1 MKKFPHSITIFLT
14 ALLLFAAGLWAPA
27 RGAGLTETGADDPRP
42 YIVVFEQRPVRGLR
56 SLAADPAAQIKDRL
70 QEQTRTT
77 FNLIDGALVDMTPAE
92 AESLAAEPGVAFIE
106 PDYPVYAL
114 SQTVP
119 WGVERIYEEETY
131 PFEAWQTTSGAG
143 IGVAILDT
151 GIQGN
156 HEDLPALVGGTS
168 TVDSS
173 NYYEDGNGHGTHVAG
188 IVAAQINAVG
198 VVGTAPGVDLYSVK
212 VLDSGGHG
220 TISSILA
227 GIQWASGEENDID
240 IISMS
245 LGTMEYSQALK
256 DACDAAYATGLLL
269 FAAAG
274 NNGDQ
279 VDKSIN
285 YPAAFSSVIAVGA
298 TDDSDQRA
306 SFSAIG
312 PELELMAPG
321 DSILS
326 TYPNTSLGS
335 QVHLVGEQPDGLYEY
350 DLYSGDLIDSGL
362 GTVTAD
368 VIFCGEATDTSVISA
383 ALTAGGI
390 APGEDWIALIDR
402 GDSTFAEKTAT
413 VMNLGADAV
422 IIINNDT
429 ASPDAPGAF
438 TLDDGATVPPG
449 GAWVPTVSVSYNSGE
464 MIRDAVHLNGTVKV
478 GYDPYK
484 TISGTSM
491 STPYAAGAAAVI
503 WSLAPELANAEIR
516 EILSGTALDLGLP
529 DTEQGS
535 GLIQLNAA
543 LDLAEDR
550 ASDQVLAL
558 SSLQHDASAGVAQA
572 DLELRVL
579 PGTQGQVFFA
589 LYDAAGRFLACTA
602 TPVVTEE
609 YAQALSVS
617 TTYSTVNTAAK
628 AKAFFVA
635 EGIDPLGLSLEIPL
649 P

>member
-1 MKKFPHSITIFLT
+1 MRHFKKSTTLFLT

-188 IVAAQINAVG
+188 IVAAQINVVG

-326 TYPNTSLGS
+326 TYNELGGRVLLEDDLHEYEIAFNSLLGS
-335 QVHLVGEQPDGLYEY
+335 GVGTAIGPVVDCGLASNPD
-350 DLYSGDLIDSGL
+350 
-362 GTVTAD
+362 T
-368 VIFCGEATDTSVISA
+368 ISA
-383 ALTAGGI
+383 ALQARGI
-390 APGEDWIALIDR
+390 APGEEWIAAIDR
-402 GDSTFAEKTAT
+402 GTDTFAQKVVR
-413 VMNLGADAV
+413 VMEQGAKAA
-422 IIINNDT
+422 IIINND
-429 ASPDAPGAF
+429 SLHPDDPGDF
-438 TLDDGATVPPG
+438 FLEDGETTLPG
-449 GAWVPTVSVSYNSGE
+449 SWIPAISVSYRTGE
-464 MIRDAVHLNGTVKV
+464 LMRSSENLIGSVTRDYITYETLNGT
-478 GYDPYK
+478 
-484 TISGTSM
+484 SM
-491 STPYAAGAAAVI
+491 ATPYVAGAAAVI

-535 GLIQLNAA
+535 GLIQLNRA

-589 LYDAAGRFLACTA
+589 LYDAAGRFLACTV

>member
-1 MKKFPHSITIFLT
+1 MT
-14 ALLLFAAGLWAPA
+14 ALLLFAAGLWAPV
-27 RGAGLTETGADDPRP
+27 RGAGLAENGGDGTRP

-56 SLAADPAAQIKDRL
+56 SLAADPAAQVKDRL
-70 QEQTRTT
+70 QEQIRESYS
-77 FNLIDGALVDMTPAE
+77 LIDGALVDMTQEE
-92 AESLAAEPGVAFIE
+92 AESLAAEPGVAFVE

-119 WGVERIYEEETY
+119 WGVERIYEEEIY
-131 PFEAWQTTSGAG
+131 PFDAWQTTSGAG
-143 IGVAILDT
+143 ISVAILDT

-156 HEDLPALVGGTS
+156 HEDLPPLTGGTS

-188 IVAAQINAVG
+188 IVAAQLNAIG
-198 VVGTAPGVDLYSVK
+198 VVGVAPAAELYSVK
-212 VLDSGGHG
+212 VLNSAGSGS
-220 TISSILA
+220 ISSILA
-227 GIQWASGEENDID
+227 GIQWAVDNDVLV
-240 IISMS
+240 ISMS
-245 LGTMEYSQALK
+245 LGTPEYSASLE
-256 DACDAAYATGLLL
+256 AVCNEAWEAGHLL

-274 NNGDQ
+274 NSGTTAGTG
-279 VDKSIN
+279 IN
-285 YPAAFSSVIAVGA
+285 MEYPAMFDSVIAVGA
-298 TDDSDQRA
+298 TDSEDLRV
-306 SFSAIG
+306 SFSSTGA
-312 PELELMAPG
+312 ELELMAPG

-335 QVHLVGEQPDGLYEY
+335 QVHLEGEQPDGLYVY
-350 DLYSGDLIDSGL
+350 DLYSRYLIASGE

-368 VIFCGEATDTSVISA
+368 VIFCGEATDTSVIPA

-402 GDSTFAEKTAT
+402 GDGTFAEKTAT
-413 VMNLGADAV
+413 VMNLGARAV

-429 ASPDAPGAF
+429 ANPDAPGAF
-438 TLDDGATVPPG
+438 TLNDGVTVPPG
-449 GAWVPTVSVSYNSGE
+449 GAWVPAVSVSYNAGE
-464 MIRDAVHLNGTVKV
+464 MIREADHLNGTVRV
-478 GYDPYK
+478 GYNPYK
-484 TISGTSM
+484 TMSGTSM
-491 STPYAAGAAAVI
+491 ATPHAAGAAAVI
-503 WSLAPELANAEIR
+503 WSLASELTNVEIR
-516 EILSGTALDLGLP
+516 EILNGTAMDLGLLQSQ
-529 DTEQGS
+529 QGN

-543 LDLAEDR
+543 LALAADQR
-550 ASDQVLAL
+550 SGQVLAL
-558 SSLQHDASAGVAQA
+558 SSLQHDASTGVVQA

-609 YAQALSVS
+609 YAQALSVT

-628 AKAFFVA
+628 AKAFFVT
-635 EGIDPLGLSLEIPL
+635 EGIDPLGLSQETLL